1 MTLSRKQCMKNT
13 LHFSL
18 QNQIWLT
25 TVVVGKRGPP
35 RSSTCPTE
43 SSLATRV
50 PRGGLPSAVSRAA
63 AKGPR
68 EARAAR
74 LSSTCCCLRL
84 RFSESNV
91 TTETRSQFDSHFWVS
106 TRAATPPSGT
116 SADLAT
122 GSKIQPLFASPF
134 VLCAGLT

>member
-1 MTLSRKQCMKNT
+1 MKNT

-18 QNQIWLT
+18 QNEIWLT
-25 TVVVGKRGPP
+25 TVVAGKWGPP

-43 SSLATRV
+43 SSWATRV
-50 PRGGLPSAVSRAA
+50 PQGRVPHRGQQSGSELPAA
-63 AKGPR
+63 TRPGPR

-74 LSSTCCCLRL
+74 ASSTCCCLRL

-91 TTETRSQFDSHFWVS
+91 TTEIRSQFDSHFWVS

-116 SADLAT
+116 SADVAT
-122 GSKIQPLFASPF
+122 GSIIQPLFTSPF
-134 VLCAGLT
+134 VLCVGLT